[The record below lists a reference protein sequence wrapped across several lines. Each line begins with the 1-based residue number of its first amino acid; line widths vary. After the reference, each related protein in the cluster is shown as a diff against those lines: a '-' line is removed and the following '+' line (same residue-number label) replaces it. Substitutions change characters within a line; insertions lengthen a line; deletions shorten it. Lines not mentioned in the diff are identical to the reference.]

1 MSLSTLK
8 NNISVEMLTSAEET
22 DTSDTEQTVAHLHNQ
37 SNQLSGPLSSRHGT
51 NRTGTGSSMQ
61 TN

>member
-22 DTSDTEQTVAHLHNQ
+22 DTSDTEQTVAHVHNH
-37 SNQLSGPLSSRHGT
+37 SIQLSGPPSSRHGT
-51 NRTGTGSSMQ
+51 NQTGIGSSMQ